1 LNPLNILS
9 RPRKF
14 HKQFIKRRA
23 NYDYREFGD
32 LSAVNT
38 YSQYGNTFVGIGRAL
53 RFWISILL
61 IAPELRLTFGMFLQI
76 NPYFEPF
83 ATLWIF
89 TGPIKLWETFFTREF
104 WDGDGDT
111 APELTWLS

>member
-1 LNPLNILS
+1 MTMENLGNLSSVTTLQYNVGILS
-9 RPRKF
+9 
-14 HKQFIKRRA
+14 
-23 NYDYREFGD
+23 
-32 LSAVNT
+32 L
-38 YSQYGNTFVGIGRAL
+38 GIGQAL
-53 RFWISILL
+53 RFWLSVLL
-61 IAPELRLTFGMFLQI
+61 IATELRLTFGMFLQI